1 MADPRFENAP
11 VYIAVLA
18 LILDKA
24 GIAQAQLAAEVS
36 MDRHRLQHYFAGR
49 RRPTLET
56 MIKLDAGL
64 FRILRMETQIEKVK
78 TSRRRRAERSS

>member
-11 VYIAVLA
+11 AYVAVLA
-18 LILDKA
+18 LVLDKA
-24 GIAQAQLAAEVS
+24 GIPQSQLATEVN
-36 MDRHRLQHYFAGR
+36 MDRHRLNHYFSGR

-64 FRILRMETQIEKVK
+64 FRILRGETEQKK
-78 TSRRRRAERSS
+78 TSRRRRVERSS

>member
-1 MADPRFENAP
+1 MTDPRFENAP
-11 VYIAVLA
+11 AYIAVLA
-18 LILDKA
+18 MILDKA
-24 GIAQAQLAAEVS
+24 GISQAQLAGEAS

-56 MIKLDAGL
+56 MIKLDAAL
-64 FRILRMETQIEKVK
+64 FRILRMETQIKK